1 MLDKFK
7 SMLDEIKIVTYEF
20 ISVFDFNQQFSALR
34 PLQSSEKKMGD
45 LIKTLILHIKQ
56 DSVLSFPFPFIA
68 LHFDRSLVSVLFGQ
82 CPSLIE
88 VSGDKVTVTNFEYF
102 EACTAVH
109 TLDLQTSSCTAIY
122 LPLNVTYKKLF
133 FIANMI

>member
-68 LHFDRSLVSVLFGQ
+68 LYFDRNGQ
-82 CPSLIE
+82 CFVWDILLPDRGLWGQSN
-88 VSGDKVTVTNFEYF
+88 SDK
-102 EACTAVH
+102 
-109 TLDLQTSSCTAIY
+109 L
-122 LPLNVTYKKLF
+122 
-133 FIANMI
+133 